1 MCFMGR
7 SVGEVRRE
15 WLKKLVDE
23 AGGAEAFCQR
33 TAHRLEKPFN
43 ADHVRQMLAPPRK
56 TSRGIGHASARKI
69 ELAADL
75 QKNTIDHEITNA
87 QMTHSDPV
95 LFVLGSLVSSAA
107 AARPL
112 EAANLAQAMRD
123 AMKESRNKALAS
135 DPFVLELLATLDA
148 ATLSAAALLRKPG
161 QS

>member
-7 SVGEVRRE
+7 AVSEVRRD
-15 WLKKLVDE
+15 WLKKLVAE
-23 AGGAEAFCQR
+23 AGGAEPFCRQ

-43 ADHVRQMLAPPRK
+43 PDHIRQMLSGRK
-56 TSRGIGHASARKI
+56 SSRGIGHASARKI
-69 ELAADL
+69 ERAAGL

-87 QMTHSDPV
+87 SMTHSDPV

-123 AMKESRNKALAS
+123 SGNETLLS

-148 ATLSAAALLRKPG
+148 ATTSAAALLRKPG